1 MCIRDRG
8 KGTQLNYEMLNVIDT
23 KTYNVRVKAINSLGV
38 SSSYTT
44 ENRVI
49 VGGSDPP
56 SNISDFAIE
65 MHGSNQ
71 MRLTWTPPTAST
83 DLDIAYYEIRY
94 QNVTSGALW
103 NNSTNLIRITRRK
116 SDNAIVNS
124 RTGAFLIKAVDK
136 TGNESNEETIIYTN
150 IANVFNY
157 TDISTTT
164 ETISLSTSASQ
175 MDSTYPLCVKEDSSG
190 DTVIALD
197 TITDFDDTVG
207 NFDSPSGN
215 FELGGTD
222 TTSNP
227 TYSTANRDALGYYDF
242 ANSISLSA
250 IYDGTVQPTITLD
263 HEDPYDQFD
272 SGRGFAFFDDAHAPF
287 DGTEP
292 SHAFHKVQ
300 MAVSNTSLGAA
311 TTYQDIS
318 SSATHQFR
326 YAKFRLRLT
335 NDDYKTSSKVT
346 GLSVKLGLENR
357 TASGADISSGTGTK
371 AVTFANAFY
380 AIPSIGVS
388 VQNMASG
395 DTYTISSKS
404 VTGFS
409 IAFVNSSA
417 SGVDRTF
424 DYVAKGY
431 GLTP

>member
-1 MCIRDRG
+1 
-8 KGTQLNYEMLNVIDT
+8 
-23 KTYNVRVKAINSLGV
+23 
-38 SSSYTT
+38 
-44 ENRVI
+44 
-49 VGGSDPP
+49 
-56 SNISDFAIE
+56 
-65 MHGSNQ
+65 
-71 MRLTWTPPTAST
+71 
-83 DLDIAYYEIRY
+83 
-94 QNVTSGALW
+94 
-103 NNSTNLIRITRRK
+103 
-116 SDNAIVNS
+116 
-124 RTGAFLIKAVDK
+124 
-136 TGNESNEETIIYTN
+136 
-150 IANVFNY
+150 
-157 TDISTTT
+157 
-164 ETISLSTSASQ
+164 

-190 DTVIALD
+190 DIVLALD

-227 TYSTANRDALGYYDF
+227 TYSTANRDGLGYYDF

-250 IYDGTVQPTITLD
+250 IFDGTVQPTITLD

-272 SGRGFAFFDDAHAPF
+272 SGRGFAYFDDAKAPF
-287 DGTEP
+287 DGSEP

-311 TTYQDIS
+311 TTYNDIS

-346 GLSVKLGLENR
+346 GLSVKLGMENR
-357 TASGADISSGTGTK
+357 TASGNDIESGTGTK

-380 AIPSIGVS
+380 ASPALGIAA
-388 VQNMASG
+388 QDMATG
-395 DTYTISSKS
+395 DYFTISGKS

-409 IAFVNSSA
+409 IAFKNSSA